1 MTAFIAEELKDD
13 LKIKWNRIKD
23 ELVKK
28 GMDACLLTVDVNLYY
43 TTGRVFSGYL
53 YLPADDEPW
62 FFVKRPNGL
71 EGDRVVYI
79 RKPEDM
85 PDIFAEQG
93 IPMPQSLLLEGSL
106 RCLHR

>member
-43 TTGRVFSGYL
+43 TTGRVFVTLIIDKVCENIS
-53 YLPADDEPW
+53 ADDNCSPCCCG
-62 FFVKRPNGL
+62 VL
-71 EGDRVVYI
+71 DREAKWKKSYMWM
-79 RKPEDM
+79 K
-85 PDIFAEQG
+85 
-93 IPMPQSLLLEGSL
+93 
-106 RCLHR
+106 